1 MADMRT
7 QIAATLFRPTPG
19 GYVYREPYRWPFGE
33 APHYLVNE
41 DQKAEISA
49 IVISKRPIL
58 SQVILW
64 STLCA
69 MVAVACVGLWAATGH
84 DTPTAID
91 TIGIVV
97 LTVAQVILALAIFF
111 WWKRRRLR
119 PLLATLAPTD
129 LQITASEMRAAATNT
144 MSAKQIVVSGV
155 ASVFA
160 STAMLVNGAM
170 QLATRQPIGLLWL
183 AISLVFAGLA
193 YYYFKQLIARA
204 EKTAASP

>member
-7 QIAATLFRPTPG
+7 QIAATLFRPAPG
-19 GYVYREPYRWPFGE
+19 GYVYREPYRWPFGA

-41 DQKAEISA
+41 DQKAAIMA

-58 SQVILW
+58 SQVVLW

-69 MVAVACVGLWAATGH
+69 MVAISCVGLWAATGH
-84 DTPTAID
+84 DTPTGLD
-91 TIGIVV
+91 TIGIVA
-97 LTVAQVILALAIFF
+97 LTAAQVILALAIFF

-119 PLLATLAPTD
+119 PLLATLPPTD
-129 LQITASEMRAAATNT
+129 LRITASEMRAAATST
-144 MSAKQIVVSGV
+144 MSAKQIVVAGA

-160 STAMLVNGAM
+160 STAMLVNGAV
-170 QLATRQPIGLLWL
+170 QLATRQPIGLIWL
-183 AISLVFAGLA
+183 GCSLVFAGLA

-204 EKTAASP
+204 ENAASR

>member
-7 QIAATLFRPTPG
+7 QIAAALFRPAPG

-41 DQKAEISA
+41 DQKAEIMA

-69 MVAVACVGLWAATGH
+69 MVAISCVGLWATTGH
-84 DTPTAID
+84 DKPTGID
-91 TIGIVV
+91 TIGLIV
-97 LTVAQVILALAIFF
+97 LTVAQIILALAIFF

-119 PLLATLAPTD
+119 PLLTNLPLTD
-129 LQITASEMRAAATNT
+129 LRITASEMRAAASNA
-144 MSAKQIVVSGV
+144 MSAKQIVIAGVS
-155 ASVFA
+155 SVFA
-160 STAMLVNGAM
+160 STAMLVNGAL
-170 QLATRQPIGLLWL
+170 QLATRQPIGFIWL
-183 AISLVFAGLA
+183 GCSLVFAGLA
-193 YYYFKQLIARA
+193 YYYFRQLIDRA
-204 EKTAASP
+204 EKP

>member
-1 MADMRT
+1 MADTRT

-41 DQKAEISA
+41 DQKAAISA

-64 STLCA
+64 SALCA
-69 MVAVACVGLWAATGH
+69 MVAISCVGLWATTGH
-84 DTPTAID
+84 DTPTGTD

-97 LTVAQVILALAIFF
+97 LTIAQVILAVAIFF
-111 WWKRRRLR
+111 WWKRRRLQ
-119 PLLATLAPTD
+119 PLLATLSPTD
-129 LQITASEMRAAATNT
+129 LRITASEMRAAATNA
-144 MSAKQIVVSGV
+144 MSAKQIVVAGA

-160 STAMLVNGAM
+160 STAMLVNGAI
-170 QLATRQPIGLLWL
+170 QLATRQPIGFVWL
-183 AISLVFAGLA
+183 GCSLVFAGLA
-193 YYYFKQLIARA
+193 YYYFKRLIDRA
-204 EKTAASP
+204 EKTAASR

>member
-7 QIAATLFRPTPG
+7 QIAATLFRPAPG
-19 GYVYREPYRWPFGE
+19 GYVYREPYRWPFGA

-41 DQKAEISA
+41 DQKAAISA

-91 TIGIVV
+91 TIGIVA
-97 LTVAQVILALAIFF
+97 LTAAQVILALAIFF

-119 PLLATLAPTD
+119 PLLAALSPTD
-129 LQITASEMRAAATNT
+129 LRITPSEMRAAATNA
-144 MSAKQIVVSGV
+144 MSAKQIVVAGA

-160 STAMLVNGAM
+160 STAMLVNGAI
-170 QLATRQPIGLLWL
+170 QLATRQPIGLVWL
-183 AISLVFAGLA
+183 AVSLVFAGLA
-193 YYYFKQLIARA
+193 YYYFRQLIART
-204 EKTAASP
+204 EET